1 MTQEIQVIL
10 TMEVDVSK
18 SKEDIKD
25 FFLDMEQTYTNT
37 VSARNRWE
45 FPRITLVDVKEEAEI
60 YHNN

>member
-37 VSARNRWE
+37 VSDRNRWE